1 MKEILRPVKILLI
14 SPYIGLI
21 KLFEEAVSRRKNIEL
36 TAYEADTSDA
46 VPLIQTLPVE
56 NYDIIISRGYTC
68 DMIHQVCSRHVLD
81 VGISIYDVLRTIRL
95 AQNYNGRFAI
105 VGFYSIIHYA
115 IILKD
120 ILPYDFD
127 IFIIETV
134 EEIKEKLE
142 QLKET
147 GYTMIVGDVITTQ
160 TAKAIGLQTIL
171 ITTSPE
177 SVDTTLDNSIS
188 LHKELLSLKKE
199 RDFYRELACG
209 AAEGIAVYS
218 QNAELVFSNRLEPEA
233 LKKILKKNV
242 PVLFEKS
249 EIRFAKTL
257 ETWQFMVHGRI
268 TSDGSMAVFYFK
280 GTDRGKRGNHLIR
293 FHDKE
298 DIAISVSQRFFYTLS
313 PALKAAQTEIQSFR
327 FFSRPVLINGPFG
340 SGKNS
345 FAFLLYQNNN
355 HQNSPLAVIDCSF
368 AEGKD
373 WDYLINHE
381 DSPLYGTGYTIFFKD
396 IHLLNQRQQNQL
408 LTILRTTALN
418 RRNQLIF
425 SCILDSCSTFDENI
439 LRNEIVNTMQALT
452 ITIPAL
458 NDRREDIP
466 NLATLYLSEFN
477 AQIAKQT
484 VAFEPEALQLLQ
496 EFNWTNNLYQMRSVI
511 QELTL
516 CSESSFITEKETR
529 KVLAK
534 ISEEDASSQKNE
546 SLSLEGTLDE
556 ITKRIIRQV
565 LKEENMNQSSA
576 AKRLNIGRST
586 LRRHLL

>member
-1 MKEILRPVKILLI
+1 MR
-14 SPYIGLI
+14 
-21 KLFEEAVSRRKNIEL
+21 
-36 TAYEADTSDA
+36 
-46 VPLIQTLPVE
+46 
-56 NYDIIISRGYTC
+56 
-68 DMIHQVCSRHVLD
+68 
-81 VGISIYDVLRTIRL
+81 
-95 AQNYNGRFAI
+95 
-105 VGFYSIIHYA
+105 
-115 IILKD
+115 
-120 ILPYDFD
+120 
-127 IFIIETV
+127 
-134 EEIKEKLE
+134 
-142 QLKET
+142 ET
-147 GYTMIVGDVITTQ
+147 GT
-160 TAKAIGLQTIL
+160 L
-171 ITTSPE
+171 ICWAT
-177 SVDTTLDNSIS
+177 
-188 LHKELLSLKKE
+188 
-199 RDFYRELACG
+199 
-209 AAEGIAVYS
+209 
-218 QNAELVFSNRLEPEA
+218 
-233 LKKILKKNV
+233 
-242 PVLFEKS
+242 
-249 EIRFAKTL
+249 
-257 ETWQFMVHGRI
+257 
-268 TSDGSMAVFYFK
+268 
-280 GTDRGKRGNHLIR
+280 
-293 FHDKE
+293 
-298 DIAISVSQRFFYTLS
+298 AISVSQRFFYTLS

-373 WDYLINHE
+373 WDYFINHE

>member
-1 MKEILRPVKILLI
+1 
-14 SPYIGLI
+14 
-21 KLFEEAVSRRKNIEL
+21 
-36 TAYEADTSDA
+36 
-46 VPLIQTLPVE
+46 
-56 NYDIIISRGYTC
+56 
-68 DMIHQVCSRHVLD
+68 MIHQVCSRHVLD

-218 QNAELVFSNRLEPEA
+218 PNAELVFSNRLEPEA

-298 DIAISVSQRFFYTLS
+298 DIAISVSQRFFYTLN

-355 HQNSPLAVIDCSF
+355 HQNSPMAVIDCSF

-373 WDYLINHE
+373 WDYFINHE
-381 DSPLYGTGYTIFFKD
+381 DSPLYGTGYTIFFKN

-425 SCILDSCSTFDENI
+425 SCILDSCNTFDENI

-477 AQIAKQT
+477 TQIAKQT
-484 VAFEPEALQLLQ
+484 IAFEPEALQLLQ

-534 ISEEDASSQKNE
+534 ISEEDASSQKNV

>member
-1 MKEILRPVKILLI
+1 MKENKRPVKILLI

-21 KLFEEAVSRRKNIEL
+21 KLFEEAVSRRENIEL

-68 DMIHQVCSRHVLD
+68 DMIHKVCSRHVLD

-115 IILKD
+115 LILKD
-120 ILPYDFD
+120 LLPYDFD
-127 IFIIETV
+127 IFIVETV
-134 EEIKEKLE
+134 EEIGEKLE
-142 QLKET
+142 QLKEA
-147 GYTMIVGDVITTQ
+147 GYTMIVGDVITTR
-160 TAKAIGLQTIL
+160 TAKTIGLQTIL

-177 SVDTTLDNSIS
+177 SVDAILNSSIS
-188 LHKELLSLKKE
+188 LHEELLSLKKE
-199 RDFYRELACG
+199 RDFYRELVLG
-209 AAEGIAVYS
+209 ASEGIAVYNR
-218 QNAELVFSNRLEPEA
+218 NAELVFSNRLEQAA

-242 PVLFEKS
+242 PALFERF
-249 EIRFAKTL
+249 EIHFAKTL
-257 ETWQFMVHGRI
+257 EAWQFMVHGRVA
-268 TSDGSMAVFYFK
+268 SDGSMAVFYFK

-293 FHDKE
+293 FHDGE
-298 DIAISVSQRFFYTLS
+298 DIAVSVSQRFFHTFS
-313 PALKAAQTEIQSFR
+313 PALKAAWTEIQSFR

-345 FAFLLYQNNN
+345 FAFLLYQNCN
-355 HQNSPLAVIDCSF
+355 HQNSPMAVIDCNF

-396 IHLLNQRQQNQL
+396 IHLLNPRQQNQL
-408 LTILRTTALN
+408 FAILHTTALG

-425 SCILDSCSTFDENI
+425 SCISEPGKALDGNI

-452 ITIPAL
+452 INIPAL

-477 AQIAKQT
+477 AQNAKQT
-484 VAFEPEALQLLQ
+484 VAFEPGALKLLQ
-496 EFNWTNNLYQMRSVI
+496 EFQWTNNLYQMRSVI

-516 CSESSFITEKETR
+516 CSESPFITEEETR
-529 KVLAK
+529 NVLDK
-534 ISEEDASSQKNE
+534 ISAESGPAQKDQAF
-546 SLSLEGTLDE
+546 SLEGTLDE
-556 ITKRIIRQV
+556 ITKRVIRQV

>member
-1 MKEILRPVKILLI
+1 
-14 SPYIGLI
+14 
-21 KLFEEAVSRRKNIEL
+21 
-36 TAYEADTSDA
+36 
-46 VPLIQTLPVE
+46 
-56 NYDIIISRGYTC
+56 
-68 DMIHQVCSRHVLD
+68 MIHQVCSRHVLD

-209 AAEGIAVYS
+209 TAEGIAVYS
-218 QNAELVFSNRLEPEA
+218 RNAELIFSNRLEPEA

-242 PVLFEKS
+242 QILFEKS

-268 TSDGSMAVFYFK
+268 TFDGSMAVFYFK
-280 GTDRGKRGNHLIR
+280 GTDRGKKGNHLIR

-327 FFSRPVLINGPFG
+327 FFSRPVLISGPFG

-345 FAFLLYQNNN
+345 FAFLLYQNNS
-355 HQNSPLAVIDCSF
+355 HQNSPMAVIDCNF

-373 WDYLINHE
+373 WDYFINHE

-425 SCILDSCSTFDENI
+425 SCIPDPCKTFDENI

-477 AQIAKQT
+477 TQIAKQT

-529 KVLAK
+529 KVLGK
-534 ISEEDASSQKNE
+534 INAENTPLPESQAI
-546 SLSLEGTLDE
+546 SLEGTLDE

>member
-1 MKEILRPVKILLI
+1 MKEICRPVKILLI

-21 KLFEEAVSRRKNIEL
+21 KLFEEAVSKRKNIEL

-209 AAEGIAVYS
+209 TAEGIAVYS
-218 QNAELVFSNRLEPEA
+218 RNAELIFSNRLEPEA

-242 PVLFEKS
+242 QVLFEKS

-268 TSDGSMAVFYFK
+268 TFDGSMAVFYFK
-280 GTDRGKRGNHLIR
+280 GTDRGKKGNHLIR

-327 FFSRPVLINGPFG
+327 FFSRPVLISGPFG

-345 FAFLLYQNNN
+345 FAFLLYQNNS
-355 HQNSPLAVIDCSF
+355 HQNSPMAVIDCNF

-373 WDYLINHE
+373 WDYFINHE

-425 SCILDSCSTFDENI
+425 SCIPDPCKTFDENI

-477 AQIAKQT
+477 TQIAKQT

-529 KVLAK
+529 KVLGK
-534 ISEEDASSQKNE
+534 INAENTPLPESQAI
-546 SLSLEGTLDE
+546 SLEGTLDE